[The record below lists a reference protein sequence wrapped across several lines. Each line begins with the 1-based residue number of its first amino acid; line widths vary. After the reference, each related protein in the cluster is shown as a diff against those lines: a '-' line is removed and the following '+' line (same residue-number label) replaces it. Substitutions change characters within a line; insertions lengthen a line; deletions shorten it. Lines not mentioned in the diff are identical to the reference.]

1 MKNSAKKRP
10 LKSLAAVAVAAFVAA
25 AFDFIGLDTAVE
37 PPQAVFASGS
47 VIDGTRVE
55 GGYLFP

>member
-1 MKNSAKKRP
+1 MKNRAKKRP
-10 LKSLAAVAVAAFVAA
+10 LKSLAFVAA